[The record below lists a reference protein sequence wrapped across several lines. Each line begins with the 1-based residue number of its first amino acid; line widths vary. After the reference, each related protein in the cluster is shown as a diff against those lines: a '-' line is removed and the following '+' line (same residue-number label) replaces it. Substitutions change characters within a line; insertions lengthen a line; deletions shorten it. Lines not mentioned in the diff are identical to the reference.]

1 MKKIA
6 LLGLIASLLF
16 VVSCHNDN
24 SDNQSDMSSKY
35 QQFDKKS
42 HQPNSQEAGE
52 KWNSVNASRE
62 DEDIDFFTERY
73 GWKTER
79 KGNGLRIE
87 VLKAGNG
94 SPIVS
99 EDVVTLEYTTCL
111 LTGDTVYTSKEMG
124 PKTFAIDKSNEI
136 AGLNEA
142 VKSLRKGAKA
152 HVVIPSFLGYGVAGD
167 GQRIRGKVSLAMTI
181 EVVEVEKNN

>member
-1 MKKIA
+1 M
-6 LLGLIASLLF
+6 IASLL
-16 VVSCHNDN
+16 VVTGCHNDN
-24 SDNQSDMSSKY
+24 FDNQSDMASKY
-35 QQFDKKS
+35 SQFDKKS
-42 HQPNSQEAGE
+42 HQPNQQEAAE
-52 KWNSVNASRE
+52 KWNSVNATRE

-87 VLKAGNG
+87 VLKEG
-94 SPIVS
+94 SGPQIVS

-111 LTGDTVYTSKEMG
+111 LTGDTAYTSKEMG
-124 PKTFAIDKSNEI
+124 PKTFTVDKSNEI

-142 VKSLRKGAKA
+142 VKSLKKGAKA

-181 EVVEVEKNN
+181 EVVDVEKK